1 MNKRIERKKLVS
13 SQPSGKLINTHV
25 LHDKGIC
32 LEWHIKYSMLGLV
45 PGLPLSKR
53 VLPSLHALAPA
64 WLLWILLTMLSKHF
78 KILSLSAV
86 AEYLFLWL
94 FCLVRV
100 H

>member
-1 MNKRIERKKLVS
+1 MVS
-13 SQPSGKLINTHV
+13 SQPSGKLMNTPV

-45 PGLPLSKR
+45 PGVLSKR

-64 WLLWILLTMLSKHF
+64 WLLWILLTILSKHF

-94 FCLVRV
+94 CCFIRV